1 MSMLNGLNHITLS
14 TSNLERA
21 IDFYIN
27 ILGFKGHVKWQTGAY
42 LTLGEI
48 WLCLTLGDVAD
59 TSQSDYPHIAFDIDP
74 KGFNDFK
81 QALINAGVTQW
92 KENSSEG
99 DSLYLLDPDG
109 HKLEV
114 HAGNLMTRLKSLKT
128 RSYQGLVWMT

>member
-59 TSQSDYPHIAFDIDP
+59 TSQSDYSHIAFDIDP

-81 QALINAGVTQW
+81 QALINAGVKQW

-114 HAGNLMTRLKSLKT
+114 HAGNLMTRLESLKT
-128 RSYQGLVWMT
+128 RPYQGLIWMT